1 MNLKGKVGSK
11 IIGAALSATMLM
23 TAVPA
28 AATLA
33 CENDS
38 YGNESTG
45 IFAQNPNVYM
55 TSNVT
60 AGELADLI
68 YEVDEFYNTY
78 GDQLPALDG
87 MLIEFSIESSCN
99 TLDNR
104 RATSRH
110 YAEEYNMLITVYF
123 EAIDHMRANNE
134 EPVAPDY
141 GMVIDD
147 EDDEPVAPD
156 FGMEDDEDEDDE
168 FVIDHPDSFTI
179 DGQSDED
186 DEPVAPD
193 FGMED
198 DEDDEPVAPDF
209 GMVIDDE
216 DDEPVAPDFGME
228 DDEEDEPVAPD
239 YGMVIDD
246 EDDEPVAPDFG
257 MVIDDEDDE
266 PVAPDFGMEDD
277 EDDEPVAPD
286 YGMVIDDEDDEPVAP
301 DFGMVIDDE
310 DDEPVAPDFGM
321 TMDDEDDEPVAPDFG
336 MEDVIIDDIDDT
348 DTTPSIEP
356 VEPADD
362 ITRAEDTIAEDTTRV
377 EDIISDDDT
386 TPAPAPVAPAA
397 TAPAATESAPAAT
410 TSSSSASSAPVVIVL
425 SKEAAADL
433 FVEQLYI
440 TVLDRASDAEGKAE
454 WVNILLND
462 EDGFDKTINGFMNC
476 AEFADR
482 NISDDEFVAMLY
494 KVLFNR
500 TASDSEIA
508 TWTAA
513 LKNGTS
519 RSAVVAAFL
528 DSSECETVN
537 EEF

>member
-33 CENDS
+33 CENDR

-110 YAEEYNMLITVYF
+110 YTEEYNMLITIYF
-123 EAIDHMRANNE
+123 EAIDHIRANNE

-147 EDDEPVAPD
+147 EEDEPVAPD
-156 FGMEDDEDEDDE
+156 FGMEDDEDDDDE

-193 FGMED
+193 FGMVID
-198 DEDDEPVAPDF
+198 DEDDEPVAPDY
-209 GMVIDDE
+209 GMVLDDE

-228 DDEEDEPVAPD
+228 DD
-239 YGMVIDD
+239 
-246 EDDEPVAPDFG
+246 
-257 MVIDDEDDE
+257 
-266 PVAPDFGMEDD
+266 
-277 EDDEPVAPD
+277 
-286 YGMVIDDEDDEPVAP
+286 
-301 DFGMVIDDE
+301 
-310 DDEPVAPDFGM
+310 
-321 TMDDEDDEPVAPDFG
+321 
-336 MEDVIIDDIDDT
+336 IIDDIDDT

-362 ITRAEDTIAEDTTRV
+362 TTRIEDTIAEDTTRV

-508 TWTAA
+508 NWTAA

-519 RSAVVAAFL
+519 RSAVVTAFL

>member
-45 IFAQNPNVYM
+45 RFAQNPNVYM

-110 YAEEYNMLITVYF
+110 YTEEYNMLITVYF
-123 EAIDHMRANNE
+123 EAIDHMRANND

-198 DEDDEPVAPDF
+198 NEDDEPVAPDF
-209 GMVIDDE
+209 GMVLDDE

-228 DDEEDEPVAPD
+228 DDEDNEPVAPD
-239 YGMVIDD
+239 YGMVI
-246 EDDEPVAPDFG
+246 
-257 MVIDDEDDE
+257 
-266 PVAPDFGMEDD
+266 DD

-301 DFGMVIDDE
+301 DFGME
-310 DDEPVAPDFGM
+310 DD
-321 TMDDEDDEPVAPDFG
+321 
-336 MEDVIIDDIDDT
+336 IIDDIDDT

-362 ITRAEDTIAEDTTRV
+362 TTRIEDTIAEDTTRV

-508 TWTAA
+508 NWTAA

>member
-1 MNLKGKVGSK
+1 MNLKGKVGRK
-11 IIGAALSATMLM
+11 IIGAALSATMLV
-23 TAVPA
+23 TALPA
-28 AATLA
+28 AAALA
-33 CENDS
+33 SEHDRIGCGFGAGS
-38 YGNESTG
+38 G
-45 IFAQNPNVYM
+45 IHYPNPNIHGP
-55 TSNVT
+55 SRIT
-60 AGELADLI
+60 AEDLANLVL
-68 YEVDEFYNTY
+68 EVSDFYNTY
-78 GDQLPALDG
+78 GDQLPVMDRMMLD
-87 MLIEFSIESSCN
+87 FSIESSCHALVN
-99 TLDNR
+99 EHATPR
-104 RATSRH
+104 R
-110 YAEEYNMLITVYF
+110 YAEEYNMLVSLYF
-123 EAIDHMRANNE
+123 DAVSYIQDNDNTNTIPFFENDDNE
-134 EPVAPDY
+134 DDEPVAPDF
-141 GMVIDD
+141 GMEEDEDD
-147 EDDEPVAPD
+147 EPVAPDFGMEEDNDDNGFISGEDDEPVAPD
-156 FGMEDDEDEDDE
+156 FGMEDDEDDDDE

-209 GMVIDDE
+209 GMEDDE

-228 DDEEDEPVAPD
+228 DDF
-239 YGMVIDD
+239 IN
-246 EDDEPVAPDFG
+246 
-257 MVIDDEDDE
+257 
-266 PVAPDFGMEDD
+266 
-277 EDDEPVAPD
+277 
-286 YGMVIDDEDDEPVAP
+286 
-301 DFGMVIDDE
+301 
-310 DDEPVAPDFGM
+310 
-321 TMDDEDDEPVAPDFG
+321 
-336 MEDVIIDDIDDT
+336 DIDDT
-348 DTTPSIEP
+348 DTTPSVEP

-362 ITRAEDTIAEDTTRV
+362 TTRIEDPIAEDTTRV

-482 NISDDEFVAMLY
+482 NISDDEFVEILY

-500 TASDSEIA
+500 VPSDSELA
-508 TWTAA
+508 NWTAA

-519 RSAVVAAFL
+519 RSAVITAFL
-528 DSSECETVN
+528 NSSECETVN

>member
-60 AGELADLI
+60 ADELADLI

-123 EAIDHMRANNE
+123 EAIDHIRANNE

-141 GMVIDD
+141 GIVIDD

-209 GMVIDDE
+209 GMVL
-216 DDEPVAPDFGME
+216 
-228 DDEEDEPVAPD
+228 
-239 YGMVIDD
+239 DD

-277 EDDEPVAPD
+277 
-286 YGMVIDDEDDEPVAP
+286 
-301 DFGMVIDDE
+301 
-310 DDEPVAPDFGM
+310 
-321 TMDDEDDEPVAPDFG
+321 
-336 MEDVIIDDIDDT
+336 IIDDIDDT

-362 ITRAEDTIAEDTTRV
+362 TTRIEDTIAEDTTRV

-440 TVLDRASDAEGKAE
+440 TVLDRSSDAEGKAE

-500 TASDSEIA
+500 TASDSEFA
-508 TWTAA
+508 NWTAA

>member
-147 EDDEPVAPD
+147 EDEPVAPD
-156 FGMEDDEDEDDE
+156 FGM
-168 FVIDHPDSFTI
+168 T
-179 DGQSDED
+179 
-186 DEPVAPD
+186 
-193 FGMED
+193 M
-198 DEDDEPVAPDF
+198 
-209 GMVIDDE
+209 
-216 DDEPVAPDFGME
+216 
-228 DDEEDEPVAPD
+228 
-239 YGMVIDD
+239 
-246 EDDEPVAPDFG
+246 
-257 MVIDDEDDE
+257 
-266 PVAPDFGMEDD
+266 
-277 EDDEPVAPD
+277 
-286 YGMVIDDEDDEPVAP
+286 
-301 DFGMVIDDE
+301 DDE

-336 MEDVIIDDIDDT
+336 MEDDIIDDIDDT
-348 DTTPSIEP
+348 DTTPSVEP
-356 VEPADD
+356 VKPADD
-362 ITRAEDTIAEDTTRV
+362 TTRIEDTIAEDTTRV

-508 TWTAA
+508 NWTAA

-519 RSAVVAAFL
+519 RSAVVTAFL
-528 DSSECETVN
+528 NSSECETVH

>member
-123 EAIDHMRANNE
+123 EAIDHMRANND

-179 DGQSDED
+179 DGQT
-186 DEPVAPD
+186 
-193 FGMED
+193 
-198 DEDDEPVAPDF
+198 
-209 GMVIDDE
+209 
-216 DDEPVAPDFGME
+216 
-228 DDEEDEPVAPD
+228 
-239 YGMVIDD
+239 
-246 EDDEPVAPDFG
+246 
-257 MVIDDEDDE
+257 
-266 PVAPDFGMEDD
+266 D

-301 DFGMVIDDE
+301 DFGMVLDDE

-321 TMDDEDDEPVAPDFG
+321 VLDDEDDEPVAPDFG
-336 MEDVIIDDIDDT
+336 MEDDIIDDIDDT

-508 TWTAA
+508 NWTAA

>member
-60 AGELADLI
+60 ADELADLI

-78 GDQLPALDG
+78 ADQLPALDG

-141 GMVIDD
+141 GMVLDDEDDEPVAPDYGMVIDD

-156 FGMEDDEDEDDE
+156 FGMEDDEDDDDE

-193 FGMED
+193 
-198 DEDDEPVAPDF
+198 
-209 GMVIDDE
+209 
-216 DDEPVAPDFGME
+216 
-228 DDEEDEPVAPD
+228 
-239 YGMVIDD
+239 YGMVL
-246 EDDEPVAPDFG
+246 
-257 MVIDDEDDE
+257 DDEDDE

-301 DFGMVIDDE
+301 DFGME
-310 DDEPVAPDFGM
+310 DD
-321 TMDDEDDEPVAPDFG
+321 
-336 MEDVIIDDIDDT
+336 IINDIDDT
-348 DTTPSIEP
+348 DVTPAIEP

-362 ITRAEDTIAEDTTRV
+362 ITRAEDTISEDDITRT

-386 TPAPAPVAPAA
+386 TPAPVA

-508 TWTAA
+508 NWTAA

>member
-193 FGMED
+193 FGM
-198 DEDDEPVAPDF
+198 
-209 GMVIDDE
+209 VIDDE
-216 DDEPVAPDFGME
+216 DD
-228 DDEEDEPVAPD
+228 
-239 YGMVIDD
+239 
-246 EDDEPVAPDFG
+246 
-257 MVIDDEDDE
+257 
-266 PVAPDFGMEDD
+266 
-277 EDDEPVAPD
+277 
-286 YGMVIDDEDDEPVAP
+286 
-301 DFGMVIDDE
+301 
-310 DDEPVAPDFGM
+310 
-321 TMDDEDDEPVAPDFG
+321 
-336 MEDVIIDDIDDT
+336 IIDDIDDT

-362 ITRAEDTIAEDTTRV
+362 TTRIEDTIAEDTTRV

-410 TSSSSASSAPVVIVL
+410 TSSSSSASSAPVVIVL

-476 AEFADR
+476 AEFTDR
-482 NISDDEFVAMLY
+482 NISDDESVAMLY

-508 TWTAA
+508 NWTAA

-519 RSAVVAAFL
+519 RSAVVTAFL